1 MQRKPSWLKV
11 SLPSGENFNK
21 INSLLSREKLHT
33 ICQEALCPNRAE
45 CWSKGTATFL
55 ILGDIC
61 TRYCSYCNVKTGK
74 PGKLDLDEPEK
85 IAKLVKKLNLR
96 YSVITSVTRDDLG
109 DGGADVFYK
118 TIIEIKKL
126 NSNCKVEILT
136 PEFKREGDIKKI
148 LNAKPYVFAHNMEV
162 TERLFSKIRPQ
173 GNYKLSLMF
182 LKKIKEINENQLT
195 KSGIMAGLGETKEEI
210 IKTMHDLRK
219 VKCDIFTIGQ
229 YLQPTKKHAAVQKY
243 YTPTEFKEFE
253 RVGYGLGFKLVN
265 SGPLVRSSYHAEG
278 SLPKTSN

>member
-1 MQRKPSWLKV
+1 MKPDWLKV
-11 SLPSGENFNK
+11 KLPSGENFNRV
-21 INSLLSREKLHT
+21 NNLLSQGKLHT

-45 CWSKGTATFL
+45 CWEKGTATFL

-74 PGKLDLDEPEK
+74 PGKPDLDEPRK
-85 IAKLVKKLNLR
+85 IAELVKKLNLK
-96 YSVITSVTRDDLG
+96 YAVITSVTRDDLK
-109 DGGADVFYK
+109 DGGADVFYNAV
-118 TIIEIKKL
+118 IEIKK
-126 NSNCKVEILT
+126 SNPGCKVEILT
-136 PEFKREGDIKKI
+136 PEFKNGQDIQKI

-173 GNYKLSLMF
+173 GNYTLSLKF
-182 LKKIKEINENQLT
+182 LEKVKEINKNQLT
-195 KSGIMAGLGETKEEI
+195 KSGIMVGLGETKEEI
-210 IKTMHDLRK
+210 IKIMHDLRK

-229 YLQPTKKHAAVQKY
+229 YLQPTKRHAAVQKY

-253 RVGYGLGFKLVN
+253 RIGYSMGFRFVK

-278 SLPKTSN
+278 VLK